1 MHKDKNSDPA
11 NDPIGP
17 VLNPCGHYYIQTLRE
32 SEERYRTLFEN
43 MFEGVAYCKLLFE
56 QGVANDFVYLAVNR
70 AFCTLAGNAELAGK
84 KGSDAELGM
93 SAESRRL
100 LLETYIRAAL
110 TGNPERLDL
119 YLDAHHAWYTI
130 SVYSSKKDYFV
141 TTFHNITQRKRAEEL
156 VAGNQAELKAKHEEL
171 SRVFKLVEMG
181 KNEWEKTMDCVSDMV
196 ILADT
201 SGKIRRC
208 NKSLTA
214 FTGKSYDAII
224 GKNWLTLLAEH
235 GLPAGEALNT
245 TQELLHAPSGRW
257 FMLTSYL
264 ITGIS
269 GYEGAGTVLTLHDFT
284 ERQQITK
291 QLEQTNKE
299 INAHREQLQA
309 ALDELKLTQ
318 AKVLQQEK
326 MASIGQLAAG
336 VAHEINNPIGF
347 VSSNLGTL
355 EKYVQRISEYALT
368 LTSMLENVKD
378 AGLDAALQETRNKY
392 KFDFITDDVKKL
404 IAESRDGAERV
415 RVIVQN
421 LKNFSRVDKA
431 DAVHADINEC
441 MDTTINIVWNEL
453 KYKAT
458 VKKEYG
464 KLPLIK
470 CYPQQ
475 LNQVFMN
482 LLVNASHAIEKQ
494 GVITIKTWE
503 QDGSLFISVADTG
516 CGIQKEH
523 LQKIFEPFFT
533 TKEPGKGTGLG
544 LSITYDIV
552 KKHRGEITVQSEIN
566 KGTTFTISIPALEA
580 RE

>member
-1 MHKDKNSDPA
+1 MRKDKNSNPA
-11 NDPIGP
+11 SDSIEPA
-17 VLNPCGHYYIQTLRE
+17 LNPCGNYYKTLHE
-32 SEERYRTLFEN
+32 SEERYRMLFEN
-43 MFEGVAYCKLLFE
+43 MVDGVAYCKLHFE
-56 QGVANDFVYLAVNR
+56 QGTATDFVYILVNKT
-70 AFCTLAGNAELAGK
+70 FSTLAGNTELVGK
-84 KGSDAELGM
+84 KGGEAALGM
-93 SAESRRL
+93 EPEFEQQL
-100 LLETYIRAAL
+100 LRAYIRVAL
-110 TGNPERLDL
+110 TGNAEQLEIYIKRLST
-119 YLDAHHAWYTI
+119 WYGI
-130 SVYSSKKDYFV
+130 SVYSSNKEYFLV
-141 TTFHNITQRKRAEEL
+141 TFHDINHRKRAEDQISK
-156 VAGNQAELKAKHEEL
+156 NQSELKMKHDEL

-181 KNEWEKTMDCVSDMV
+181 KTEWEKTMDCVSDMV
-196 ILADT
+196 ILADAG
-201 SGKIRRC
+201 GKIRRC

-214 FTGKSYDAII
+214 FTGKSYNSII
-224 GKNWLTLLAEH
+224 GKNWQALLAEH
-235 GLPAGEALNT
+235 GLAAGDAANT
-245 TQELLHAPSGRW
+245 TQELLHAPTGRW

-264 ITGIS
+264 VSGIS

-291 QLEQTNKE
+291 KLEQTNKE

-368 LTSMLENVKD
+368 LSGMVENVQDPKLNEAVREARD
-378 AGLDAALQETRNKY
+378 QF
-392 KFDFITDDVKKL
+392 KFGFVRDDVKKL
-404 IAESRDGAERV
+404 IAESRDGTERV
-415 RVIVQN
+415 KVIVQN
-421 LKNFSRVDKA
+421 LKNFSRVDKTE
-431 DAVHADINEC
+431 AVYADINEC
-441 MDTTINIVWNEL
+441 METTINIVWNEL

-464 KLPLIK
+464 KLPLLK
-470 CYPQQ
+470 CFPQQ

-503 QDGSLFISVADTG
+503 QDNSIFVSVSDTG
-516 CGIQKEH
+516 CGIQKEN

-552 KKHRGEITVQSEIN
+552 KKHRGEITVQSEVN

-580 RE
+580 R